1 MVQFGHLRSR
11 RNKQLYCL
19 SPKVT
24 YFIAL
29 GSFFTTTCGLYL
41 YFISVVFGGIS
52 YSTPA
57 TVNTSEAEEKSN
69 RNSSQIGGW
78 VSPHQVDCK
87 SFFDEPDEQVYKQS
101 NIHKPSE
108 DGVSRHIWEDGCWE
122 CDHIKAVLK
131 ALSQYENSY
140 FLDIGGNIGMWSL
153 SAAAANYHTV
163 TIEAFPTTIGD
174 SVYL

>member
-11 RNKQLYCL
+11 RKDNKQLYCL

-24 YFIAL
+24 YFVAL
-29 GSFFTTTCGLYL
+29 GSFFITTCGLYL
-41 YFISVVFGGIS
+41 YFISVFGGIS

-87 SFFDEPDEQVYKQS
+87 SFFDEPDKVYKQTS
-101 NIHKPSE
+101 TELLHDEYSQTIRGWGVQAYLGRWVLGVRPHK
-108 DGVSRHIWEDGCWE
+108 GRVN
-122 CDHIKAVLK
+122 L
-131 ALSQYENSY
+131 NS
-140 FLDIGGNIGMWSL
+140 S
-153 SAAAANYHTV
+153 
-163 TIEAFPTTIGD
+163 
-174 SVYL
+174 